1 MTLDFSTDFGKRAQ
15 ERLTREQIGWL
26 VTTGGDGTPQPS
38 PVWFLWDGATFLIYS
53 EPNTPKV
60 RNLQRQPQVAFHLN
74 SDEHGNDIVILTGE
88 ASVEPGAALTDVPTA
103 YLEKYRQGIA
113 SINLTPESMIATYS
127 TAIHIRPMALRG
139 H

>member
-1 MTLDFSTDFGKRAQ
+1 MALDFSTDFGKRAQ
-15 ERLTREQIGWL
+15 ERLEREQIGWL
-26 VTTGGDGTPQPS
+26 VTTGRDGTPQPS

-53 EPNTPKV
+53 EPATPKV

-88 ASVEPGAALTDVPTA
+88 ASVEPGAALADVPTA